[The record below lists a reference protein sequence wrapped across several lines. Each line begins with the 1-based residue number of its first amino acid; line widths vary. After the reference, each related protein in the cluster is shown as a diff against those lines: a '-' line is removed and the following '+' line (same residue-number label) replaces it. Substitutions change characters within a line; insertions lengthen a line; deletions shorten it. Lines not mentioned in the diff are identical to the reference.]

1 MTARPD
7 WPSSA
12 SGRLA
17 RSLALGG
24 LLASGAA
31 WAQAPACMQLTEEQG
46 LVALPGCEVD
56 GHRLKLS
63 ADALKGLE
71 YDAHGLAVVHA
82 DGGFHYVDRSGR
94 SLPVLAWDNGADIP
108 QEGLLRGRVGDRVG
122 YFDLQF
128 RQVIPAL
135 FDFAWPFEDGV
146 AEVCNGCRRG
156 TPDGDGHT
164 PMEGGEWFRIDRT
177 GGRVK

>member
-1 MTARPD
+1 MTGLPD
-7 WPSSA
+7 LSG
-12 SGRLA
+12 GRLV
-17 RSLALGG
+17 RSLVLCS
-24 LLASGAA
+24 LLASSAVL
-31 WAQAPACMQLTEEQG
+31 AQAPVCRQLTEEDG
-46 LVALPGCEVD
+46 LRALPGCEVD
-56 GHRLKLS
+56 GQQVKIS
-63 ADALKGLE
+63 AEALKTLT
-71 YDAHGLAVVHA
+71 YDEDGLAVVHA
-82 DGGFHYVDRSGR
+82 GDGFHYVDRTGR
-94 SLPVLAWDNGADIP
+94 SLPVLTWDNGAESP

-164 PMEGGEWFRIDRT
+164 PMEGGEWFRIDRS
-177 GGRVK
+177 GRRVK